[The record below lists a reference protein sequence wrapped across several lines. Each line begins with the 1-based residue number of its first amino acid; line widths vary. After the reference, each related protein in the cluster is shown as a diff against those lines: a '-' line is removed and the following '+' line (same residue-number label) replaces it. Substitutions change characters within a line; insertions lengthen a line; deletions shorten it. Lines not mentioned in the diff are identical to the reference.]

1 MMNKI
6 KEWWKKSTLNEKLM
20 YTLIM
25 MLLIGILTRGNYVF
39 DEIGEA
45 FSGLFP
51 SIDEQVK

>member
-1 MMNKI
+1 MNKI